1 MGKHKYKQ
9 KCFLSDN
16 FFLYKIKITI
26 LNNFYFQ
33 TKADEFNNINH
44 SAFSNEFI
52 KNNSNFNNFE
62 FNKKKDKLFINI
74 SVLAIFN

>member
-52 KNNSNFNNFE
+52 KKTIQILTILSLT
-62 FNKKKDKLFINI
+62 KKR
-74 SVLAIFN
+74 